1 MYQQKILVVDGDPA
15 LRDLLKGSLRDS
27 DYEVMDA
34 DTGRTALRLAYQ
46 SRPDLVILDMMAPEI
61 SGIEVCKR
69 LRELSSVPII
79 MLAATSN
86 EDKIIDALSAGANDC
101 IRKPFTLG
109 ELRARIRVQLRGTH
123 QQRHSKRESMLAAGD
138 ITIDLLKRQVTV
150 RGEQVDLTPTEFGLL
165 SYMARHPDEVLSH
178 ERLLREGWGVE
189 YANQL
194 DYLRLYVRYLRNK
207 VEKDPAH
214 PRLIKTER
222 GIGYY
227 LNTYGAS

>member
-1 MYQQKILVVDGDPA
+1 MYQQKILVVDGDPV
-15 LRDLLKGSLRDS
+15 LRDLLRNSLRDH
-27 DYEVMDA
+27 DYEVIDA
-34 DTGRTALRLAYQ
+34 DNGRAALRIAYQ
-46 SRPDLVILDMMAPEI
+46 ARPDLVMLDLMTPEI

-69 LRELSSVPII
+69 LRELSTVPII

-101 IRKPFTLG
+101 VRKPFTLG
-109 ELRARIRVQLRGTH
+109 ELRARIRVQLRSMH
-123 QQRHSKRESMLAAGD
+123 QQRNTKRESTLAAGD
-138 ITIDLLKRQVTV
+138 ITIDLLKRQVLV

-165 SYMARHPDEVLSH
+165 AFMARHPDEVLSH

-207 VEKDPAH
+207 VEQDPSH

-227 LNTYGAS
+227 LSTY

>member
-1 MYQQKILVVDGDPA
+1 MYQQKILVVDGDPV
-15 LRDLLKGSLRDS
+15 LRDLLKESLQDN
-27 DYEVMDA
+27 DYDVIDA
-34 DTGRTALRLAYQ
+34 ENGRTALRIAYQ
-46 SRPDLVILDMMAPEI
+46 ARPDLVILDFLTPEL

-69 LRELSSVPII
+69 LRDLSSVPII

-86 EDKIIDALSAGANDC
+86 EDKIVDALSSGANDC
-101 IRKPFTLG
+101 VRKPFTLG
-109 ELRARIRVQLRGTH
+109 ELRARIRVQLRSNH
-123 QQRHSKRESMLAAGD
+123 RQRQTKRESTLAAGD
-138 ITIDLLKRQVTV
+138 ITIDLLKRQVVV

-207 VEKDPAH
+207 VEKDPSH
-214 PRLIKTER
+214 PSLIRTER
-222 GIGYY
+222 GVGYY
-227 LNTYGAS
+227 LNTY